1 MSKLLIIL
9 AFVAI
14 MVTSNTADTQVQSDI
29 FWDRY
34 IRMLNSMTKLPNTHL
49 PIEQCADVDTCGS
62 DFTCCD
68 GQCLPARARCDGNID
83 CSDESDETIE
93 NCYFYRQS
101 ELYNAMQTGE
111 VNV

>member
-1 MSKLLIIL
+1 MSKFLIIL

-14 MVTSNTADTQVQSDI
+14 MATSAIADTQVHSDI
-29 FWDRY
+29 FLDGS
-34 IRMLNSMTKLPNTHL
+34 MLNSMRKLSNTHL
-49 PIEQCADVDTCGS
+49 PLEQCADVDTCGS